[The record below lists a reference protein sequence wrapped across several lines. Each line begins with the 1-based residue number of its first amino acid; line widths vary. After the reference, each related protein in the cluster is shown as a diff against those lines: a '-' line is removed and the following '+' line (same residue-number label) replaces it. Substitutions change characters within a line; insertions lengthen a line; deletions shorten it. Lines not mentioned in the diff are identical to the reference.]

1 MISYIVYMFRNYFN
15 TALRSLNRN
24 RSFALIN
31 ISGLTLGL
39 AATLLIALFVWDEHQ
54 FDRSIPGGDR
64 VFRVYTTTSNDQGT
78 TDMAVSP
85 PVFAGTLRREYPG
98 VEQVTRVL
106 ATSEYKNLVEAGGKQ
121 LYESNGL
128 FVDSTFLDVFP
139 LPLVAGSAAKALDD
153 ANSIVVSREM
163 AERYFGSADPVGQK
177 MLIDKKSV
185 RVTGVFEKDARF
197 HLNFDFIR
205 PMAFMQLPEQ
215 RMQSWGWQQ
224 FFTYIK
230 VRDGVDVAAVEKG
243 FRQLIRQRA
252 WPDTKPNGFTYL
264 PHFQALRDIHLHSS
278 DFKFDAAQR
287 GNITY
292 VNALIVIAA
301 FIVLIACFNFINL
314 STALSVRRAREVG
327 VRKAIGAGRWQ
338 LIGQFLGETLLLAFC
353 SAVLAVVLAVVLL
366 PLVNVFTGKAI
377 SALLLLQPL
386 SVAGIFLLT
395 MLAGL
400 LAGFYPALLLSGFDP
415 VKVLKSGAFQ
425 AGTPGRTPWLRHGL
439 VVVQFTLSIL
449 LILSAIIVL
458 RQVSYLH
465 HKDLGFNKDEILF
478 FPMRGDKMGKSADVF
493 RSDLL
498 QQPGVTSVS
507 IGYGYPGDAVAG
519 DQILLDRDG
528 RRVTQSATQLTVDF
542 DYIKTLGLQIVAG
555 RDFSKKMATDQDH
568 AWILNETAV
577 RELGFGTPDKAL
589 GKTLYW
595 HPWDGNNPDS
605 LKEGKVIGVVKDF
618 NYKSL
623 YDKVEPAVLQIY
635 PQAAWKVAV
644 KLSTDKLASTLAG
657 INGVWNKY
665 SPDYP
670 LEYKFMDE
678 NFDRLYRDED
688 KLQTLLWVFTG
699 IAIFV
704 GCLGLFGLA
713 AYSTETRRK
722 EIGIRKILGASWQGV
737 MLLLSKDFIRPVL
750 LSLVIASPVTVFIMS
765 RWLQSFAYRVGISW
779 WIFGLAGAATIVI
792 AMLTVSYQ
800 ALRAAVANPVKAL
813 RSE

>member
-1 MISYIVYMFRNYFN
+1 MFRNYLK

-64 VFRVYTTTSNDQGT
+64 IYRVYTTSTNDQGST
-78 TDMAVSP
+78 ELAVSP
-85 PVFAGTLRREYPG
+85 PVFSGTLQREYPG
-98 VEQVTRVL
+98 VERVTRVL
-106 ATSEYKNLVEAGGKQ
+106 AMSEYKNLFEAGGKQ

-128 FVDSTFLDVFP
+128 FVDSSFLDVFSIQF
-139 LPLVAGSAAKALDD
+139 VRGSAAKALDD
-153 ANSIVVSREM
+153 ANSIVISRVM

-177 MLIDKKSV
+177 MLIDKKFA
-185 RVTGVFEKDARF
+185 RVTGVFEKDLRF
-197 HLNFDFIR
+197 HLDFDFLR
-205 PMAFMQLPEQ
+205 PIAFLQLPEQ

-230 VRDGVDVAAVEKG
+230 VREGGDVEAMEAG
-243 FRQLIRQRA
+243 FGQLVRQRA

-264 PHFQALRDIHLHSS
+264 PHFQALHDIHLHST

-292 VNALIVIAA
+292 VNALIVIAV
-301 FIVLIACFNFINL
+301 FILVIACFNFINL

-327 VRKAIGAGRWQ
+327 VRKAIGAGRPQ
-338 LIGQFLGETLLLAFC
+338 LIGQFLGETLLLALF
-353 SAVLAVVLAVVLL
+353 STVLAVVSAVVLL
-366 PLVNVFTGKAI
+366 PVVNAFTGKSI
-377 SALLLLQPL
+377 SALLLLEPL
-386 SVAGIFLLT
+386 SVVGILLLT
-395 MLAGL
+395 LLSGL
-400 LAGFYPALLLSGFDP
+400 LAGIYPALVLSGFDP

-425 AGTPGRTPWLRHGL
+425 GGTPGHTPWLRHGL
-439 VVVQFTLSIL
+439 VVVQFSLSIL

-458 RQVSYLH
+458 RQVNYLH
-465 HKDLGFNKDEILF
+465 HKDLGFNKDQILF
-478 FPMRGDKMGKSADVF
+478 FPMRGDRMGKSTDAF
-493 RSDLL
+493 RGDLL
-498 QQPGVTSVS
+498 QQPGVSSVS

-519 DQILLDRDG
+519 DQIILDRG
-528 RRVTQSATQLTVDF
+528 GKRVTQSATQLTVDF
-542 DYIKTLGLQIVAG
+542 DYIKTLGLQVVAG
-555 RDFSKKMATDQDH
+555 RDFSRKMGTDQDH

-577 RELGFGTPDKAL
+577 RELGFGTPEKAL

-623 YDKVEPAVLQIY
+623 YDQVEPAVIQIY

-678 NFDRLYRDED
+678 NFDQLYRNED

-713 AYSTETRRK
+713 AFSTETRRR
-722 EIGIRKILGASWQGV
+722 EIGIRKILGASSRGV
-737 MLLLSKDFIRPVL
+737 VVLLSKDFIRPVL

-779 WIFGLAGAATIVI
+779 WIFGLAGTATVVI